1 MLTDA
6 TRRQLQRLR
15 FLLEE
20 ALTRS
25 QDPTEV
31 GRHSALILLD
41 GACEYAMAIGLGHH
55 GRSTESFPK
64 KFALLR
70 ETLND
75 WKPDA
80 WASILQLHG
89 ARNQAQH
96 HGTVVDA
103 SNMPGWISQT
113 QRFIDSLVVSA
124 FDVELRTVLLAESV
138 ETEEVR
144 LQLVDAEKAREQ
156 GDALGAFA
164 ATISAF
170 DSARNAWRGQR
181 VESVGQL
188 QLQYSGL
195 RHLGGIETDPT
206 NVSLIRFEDLL
217 EVGPFAPDIGEYHW
231 LLARRGEL
239 EHQIDPTLD
248 TAHRAFLFV
257 LAWVLRWEAFATRY
271 EARRYPP
278 PSPHYEPPV
287 TGSDHPVIV
296 ETAVEEQQQVG
307 GSWLDPPTLE
317 NVRFLIRV
325 VLADVP
331 ATRRDIWAQEVGAV
345 LNEAVANRFFEDLGA
360 AHVGSDGII
369 RFHGA
374 SARITGEEIR
384 TWVENALV
392 EGDPRYREKRIELE
406 AREASRPELADLF
419 AAAVASVETN
429 GIVAG
434 VTSDERDDG
443 SLWIGVQLRRDEDPM
458 FGHALDNVVHAARS
472 GLVGVDYF
480 DTTLWFVPSYNPN
493 EAAALVAAVAVSYAE
508 QAAVRRHGIAA
519 VEERRQALSSELR
532 AEPQSGSTRRVGNSS
547 TSEAIERRI

>member
-20 ALTRS
+20 ALARS
-25 QDPTEV
+25 QDPTEI

-41 GACEYAMAIGLGHH
+41 GACEYAMAIALGHH

-64 KFALLR
+64 KFSLLR

-80 WASILQLHG
+80 WGSILQLHG

-103 SNMPGWISQT
+103 SNMPGWVAQA
-113 QRFIDSLVVSA
+113 QRFIDSLVVAA

-138 ETEEVR
+138 ETEDVR
-144 LQLVDAEKAREQ
+144 LQLVDAEKALDQ
-156 GDALGAFA
+156 GDAVGAFS
-164 ATISAF
+164 ATLSAF
-170 DSARNAWRGQR
+170 DSARSAWRGQR
-181 VESVGQL
+181 VETVGQL
-188 QLQYSGL
+188 QLQYSGRGQL
-195 RHLGGIETDPT
+195 SGIETDPT
-206 NVSLIRFEDLL
+206 NLSLIRFEDLL
-217 EVGPFAPDIGEYHW
+217 EVGPFTPDIGEYHW

-239 EHQIDPTLD
+239 EHQIDPTID

-257 LAWVLRWEAFATRY
+257 LAWVLRWEAFSTRY

-278 PSPHYEPPV
+278 PSPKYEPPV
-287 TGSDHPVIV
+287 TGSDHPVIF

-331 ATRRDIWAQEVGAV
+331 AERRDIWAQEVGAV
-345 LNEAVANRFFEDLGA
+345 LNELVANHFFDDLGA
-360 AHVGSDGII
+360 AHVGNDGII

-384 TWVENALV
+384 AWVENSLV
-392 EGDPRYREKRIELE
+392 EGDTRYRQRLNEVE
-406 AREASRPELADLF
+406 AREASRPELVELF
-419 AAAVASVETN
+419 AAAVDSVETN
-429 GIVAG
+429 GLVAG
-434 VTSDERDDG
+434 FTSDERDDG

-458 FGHALDNVVHAARS
+458 FGHALDNVVQAARS
-472 GLVGVDYF
+472 GIAGVDYR

-493 EAAALVAAVAVSYAE
+493 EAAAFVGAVAALYAE
-508 QAAVRRHGIAA
+508 QAAERRHGIAV
-519 VEERRQALSSELR
+519 VEERREALSSELR
-532 AEPQSGSTRRVGNSS
+532 VEQHSEVLAE
-547 TSEAIERRI
+547 

>member
-25 QDPTEV
+25 QDPTEI
-31 GRHSALILLD
+31 GRHTALILLD
-41 GACEYAMAIGLGHH
+41 GACEYTMAIALGHH

-70 ETLND
+70 DTLDD

-96 HGTVVDA
+96 HGTIVDA
-103 SNMPGWISQT
+103 SNMPGWVAQA

-138 ETEEVR
+138 ETEDVR
-144 LQLVDAEKAREQ
+144 LQLVDAEKALEQ
-156 GDALGAFA
+156 RDAVGAFS
-164 ATISAF
+164 ATIGAF
-170 DSARNAWRGQR
+170 ESARSGWRGQR
-181 VESVGQL
+181 VETVGQL

-195 RHLGGIETDPT
+195 SHLSGIETDPT
-206 NVSLIRFEDLL
+206 NLSLIRFEDLL

-239 EHQIDPTLD
+239 EHEIDPTLD
-248 TAHRAFLFV
+248 TAQRAFLFV

-278 PSPHYEPPV
+278 PTPAYEPLV
-287 TGSDHPVIV
+287 TGSDHPVIS
-296 ETAVEEQQQVG
+296 ETAVEEQQQVA

-325 VLADVP
+325 VLADIP
-331 ATRRDIWAQEVGAV
+331 AKRHDIWAQEVGAV
-345 LNEAVANRFFEDLGA
+345 LNELVASRFFDDLGA
-360 AHVGSDGII
+360 THVGIDGII

-374 SARITGEEIR
+374 SARITGDEIR
-384 TWVENALV
+384 AWVETSLV
-392 EGDPRYREKRIELE
+392 EGDPRYRQKLNELE
-406 AREASRPELADLF
+406 AREASRPGLVARL
-419 AAAVASVETN
+419 AAVVDSVEPN
-429 GIVAG
+429 RIVTG
-434 VTSDERDDG
+434 FTSDERDDG

-458 FGHALDNVVHAARS
+458 FGHDLDNVVQSARS
-472 GLVGVDYF
+472 GVAGVDYS
-480 DTTLWFVPSYNPN
+480 DTTLWFVPDYNPD
-493 EAAALVAAVAVSYAE
+493 EAAVLVAAVAAGYAE
-508 QAAVRRHGIAA
+508 RAAERRRGIAA
-519 VEERRQALSSELR
+519 VEERRQALASEL
-532 AEPQSGSTRRVGNSS
+532 G
-547 TSEAIERRI
+547 SEARS

>member
-20 ALTRS
+20 ALARS
-25 QDPTEV
+25 QDPTEI

-41 GACEYAMAIGLGHH
+41 GACEYAMAIALGHH

-64 KFALLR
+64 KFSLLR
-70 ETLND
+70 ETLDD

-103 SNMPGWISQT
+103 SNMPGWVAQA
-113 QRFIDSLVVSA
+113 QRFIDALVVAA

-138 ETEEVR
+138 ETEDVR
-144 LQLVDAEKAREQ
+144 LQLVDAEKALDQ
-156 GDALGAFA
+156 GDAVGAFS

-170 DSARNAWRGQR
+170 DSARSAWRGQR
-181 VESVGQL
+181 VETVGQL

-195 RHLGGIETDPT
+195 SHLGGIETDPT
-206 NVSLIRFEDLL
+206 NLSLIRFEDLL
-217 EVGPFAPDIGEYHW
+217 EVGPFTPDIGEYHW

-239 EHQIDPTLD
+239 EHEIDPTVD

-257 LAWVLRWEAFATRY
+257 LAWVLRWEAFSTRY

-278 PSPHYEPPV
+278 PTPAYEPPV
-287 TGSDHPVIV
+287 TGSDHPVIFETTV
-296 ETAVEEQQQVG
+296 ETQHQLSG
-307 GSWLDPPTLE
+307 WLDPPTLD
-317 NVRFLIRV
+317 NVRYLVRV

-331 ATRRDIWAQEVGAV
+331 VERRDIWAQEVGAV
-345 LNEAVANRFFEDLGA
+345 LNELVASRFFDDLGA

-374 SARITGEEIR
+374 SASVTGAEIR
-384 TWVENALV
+384 TWVEKSLV
-392 EGDPRYREKRIELE
+392 EGDARYRQRLNEVET
-406 AREASRPELADLF
+406 REASRPELVELF
-419 AAAVASVETN
+419 AAAVDSVETN
-429 GIVAG
+429 GLVAG

-458 FGHALDNVVHAARS
+458 FGHALDNVVHSARS
-472 GLVGVDYF
+472 GVAGVDYF
-480 DTTLWFVPSYNPN
+480 DTTLWFVPSYNPE
-493 EAAALVAAVAVSYAE
+493 EAATLVRTVAASYAE
-508 QAAVRRHGIAA
+508 QATERRQGIAA
-519 VEERRQALSSELR
+519 VEERRQALNSELR
-532 AEPQSGSTRRVGNSS
+532 VEQPFEVVV
-547 TSEAIERRI
+547 E